1 MWSRRIF
8 KLLWGFLFLTLPL
21 WGQELI
27 YTPKVF
33 FDTTK
38 PFESIKRYDN
48 ATAVFLDFIAR
59 RLEQRLIEHLLDKK
73 GVVLLLKSGIGSDIT
88 LFYTFP
94 QAKIYKLS
102 LYSELGN
109 PDVGL
114 HKSYRYGYR
123 IDITLALYIF
133 ETSTSPRLLFYR
145 TYRFLR
151 YYPPKG
157 EYLPPY
163 PALAEPIADSFF
175 LNMVKDID
183 RFIEQLKRK
192 LEYYKRLGEENK
204 NGTPNRGK

>member
-8 KLLWGFLFLTLPL
+8 KLLLGFLLVTSFLR
-21 WGQELI
+21 GQELI

-38 PFESIKRYDN
+38 PFQSLKRYDK
-48 ATAVFLDFIAR
+48 ATARFLDLIAR
-59 RLEQRLIEHLLDKK
+59 RLEQRLIEHLLDRKE
-73 GVVLLLKSGIGSDIT
+73 VILLLKSGIGSDIT

-94 QAKIYKLS
+94 DAKVYKLS
-102 LYSELGN
+102 LYSERGN

-114 HKSYRYGYR
+114 HKVYRYGYR

-133 ETSTSPRLLFYR
+133 ETAPTPRLLFYR

-163 PALAEPIADSFF
+163 PALAEPVADSFF
-175 LNMVKDID
+175 LAMRKDID
-183 RFIEQLKRK
+183 PFIEK
-192 LEYYKRLGEENK
+192 LREKLQYYKHLGEENK
-204 NGTPNRGK
+204 NGTSKGK